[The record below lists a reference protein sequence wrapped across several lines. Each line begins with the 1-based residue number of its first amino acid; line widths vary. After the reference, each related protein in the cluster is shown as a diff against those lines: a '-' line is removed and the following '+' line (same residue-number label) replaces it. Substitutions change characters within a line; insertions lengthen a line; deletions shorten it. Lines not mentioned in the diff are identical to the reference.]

1 MTKASSKKRKIVETV
16 AGAAVGAAIAGPVG
30 ALTGGFVA
38 SQVASHASR
47 HRESDCLLDE
57 GELEARDLLLHADVK
72 RILVPLDFSKP
83 SMRTLPFAREW
94 AERFG
99 SEICLIHVIEPNKKF
114 VAFESDPFTPPIPVK
129 NQGGHAGTELEK
141 LAREYLPDS
150 IRVTVL
156 VREGVPYDQIVAAA
170 QELQV
175 DLIIVATEGHGFLS
189 RALVG
194 STAER
199 VVRHASCPVLTLR
212 RSP

>member
-1 MTKASSKKRKIVETV
+1 M
-16 AGAAVGAAIAGPVG
+16 
-30 ALTGGFVA
+30 
-38 SQVASHASR
+38 
-47 HRESDCLLDE
+47 
-57 GELEARDLLLHADVK
+57 
-72 RILVPLDFSKP
+72 
-83 SMRTLPFAREW
+83 
-94 AERFG
+94 
-99 SEICLIHVIEPNKKF
+99 IEPNKEF

-129 NQGGHAGTELEK
+129 NQGGQAGTELEK

-170 QELQV
+170 QELKV
-175 DLIIVATEGHGFLS
+175 DLIIVATEGHGSLS